1 MSIKRK
7 ARNSYLTIPCLYI
20 KNEFTNCRVP
30 ITAITYVEF
39 LGNNLVKF
47 KFGYGDNSVKWEL
60 TTESIKLLHKLFPKA
75 IKLK

>member
-39 LGNNLVKF
+39 LGHDLVKF
-47 KFGYGDNSVKWEL
+47 KFGYGDNTVRLEL
-60 TTESIKLLHKLFPKA
+60 SSETIKLLHKLFPTTIPMK
-75 IKLK
+75 